1 MKKAD
6 SIPDEQMVFAL
17 LMIIS
22 NRMDTLLGRE
32 FQEFD
37 VTTKQWFLI
46 ATIESLFDNPP
57 TLKAVASEMG
67 SSHQNIK
74 QIALKLQEKGLL
86 KLEKDRKDARATRLV
101 MTEQSLVFWQNLT
114 ASGTLFMQNMFQNI
128 DREDLAKSRKLLQ
141 QILVNLVRLENPS
154 QEEAEQS

>member
-1 MKKAD
+1 MNKIE
-6 SIPDEQMVFAL
+6 SIPNEQMIFAL
-17 LMIIS
+17 ILIIA

-32 FQEFD
+32 FKKYD

-57 TLKAVASEMG
+57 TIKSLAREMG

-86 KLEKDRKDARATRLV
+86 ELVKDRKDARITRLT
-101 MTEQSLVFWQNLT
+101 MTEQSHEFWGNLHIG
-114 ASGTLFMQNMFQNI
+114 GTLFMQNMFKGI
-128 DREDLAKSRKLLQ
+128 KREDLTRTRELMQK
-141 QILVNLVRLENPS
+141 ILENLVEMENPTV
-154 QEEAEQS
+154 EETD